1 MKLRFQEKEW
11 AKMNQP
17 TLENLVNRLKLVYC
31 IIDI

>member
-17 TLENLVNRLKLVYC
+17 TLENLVNRHRITRKAP
-31 IIDI
+31 

>member
-17 TLENLVNRLKLVYC
+17 TLENLVNRLKLDTELLV
-31 IIDI
+31 